1 VPAHDAGMNDA
12 DYLMLRELLK
22 QAKTDPAMAAELD
35 RLIADLAP
43 MAEFRE
49 LHKRKTPH

>member
-1 VPAHDAGMNDA
+1 MNDA
-12 DYLMLRELLK
+12 DYLMFRELLK
-22 QAKTDPAMAAELD
+22 QAETDLALAAELD

-49 LHKRKTPH
+49 LWKRTTMIC